1 MSTSFFGSKV
11 EGADQREN
19 APPPQLRGAGY
30 RLRQALDSVGAFVGP
45 LLAVAFMVWFAN
57 DIRAVMWVAVVP
69 AFITVALP
77 ILYVHKHAHVGTAA
91 QARLPWPRPSGCRGV
106 TSSSCCWARCPPWP
120 ASAKPFWCCVRKT
133 SDSRSATCPLMLI
146 VMNVF
151 YAALAYPAGAA
162 ADRVSRRTLL
172 IIGLALLIAADLVLA
187 AAASPLLAFVGAAL
201 WGLHMAFTQGSPAL
215 QTFPEN

>member
-77 ILYVHKHAHVGTAA
+77 VLYVHKHAHVGTAA
-91 QARLPWPRPSGCRGV
+91 QARLPWPTPSGCRGAV
-106 TSSSCCWARCPPWP
+106 TGIRRRRAMGVAHGVHARL
-120 ASAKPFWCCVRKT
+120 T
-133 SDSRSATCPLMLI
+133 GLTNLSRELGGKWLELLKEAVQLP
-146 VMNVF
+146 
-151 YAALAYPAGAA
+151 
-162 ADRVSRRTLL
+162 VSRFSTIRPFRAVYLR
-172 IIGLALLIAADLVLA
+172 
-187 AAASPLLAFVGAAL
+187 
-201 WGLHMAFTQGSPAL
+201 
-215 QTFPEN
+215 

>member
-91 QARLPWPRPSGCRGV
+91 QAPLPWPTPS
-106 TSSSCCWARCPPWP
+106 
-120 ASAKPFWCCVRKT
+120 
-133 SDSRSATCPLMLI
+133 
-146 VMNVF
+146 
-151 YAALAYPAGAA
+151 GAA
-162 ADRVSRRTLL
+162 A
-172 IIGLALLIAADLVLA
+172 ALLARRSAGRGAHLG
-187 AAASPLLAFVGAAL
+187 PLQRSLSGAACARPRTRARL
-201 WGLHMAFTQGSPAL
+201 RAR
-215 QTFPEN
+215 

>member
-77 ILYVHKHAHVGTAA
+77 VLYVHKHAHVGTAA
-91 QARLPWPRPSGCRGV
+91 QARLPWPTPSGCRGV

-120 ASAKPFWCCVRKT
+120 ASAKSFW
-133 SDSRSATCPLMLI
+133 SRSATC
-146 VMNVF
+146 
-151 YAALAYPAGAA
+151 
-162 ADRVSRRTLL
+162 R
-172 IIGLALLIAADLVLA
+172 
-187 AAASPLLAFVGAAL
+187 
-201 WGLHMAFTQGSPAL
+201 
-215 QTFPEN
+215 